1 MAASLT
7 TEQQQELLERYG
19 ADLDEMAYHAVS
31 MGARRAKW
39 TNKAEHGEVLGEVW
53 AKLAEKG
60 LSADVLDAKGG
71 RAYLWTMTRNTARDL
86 ARRVNDYPVDLS
98 GGANGNTAN
107 VGPSMGGRLMRTNPD
122 TTTKAPESVVE
133 DMHLDEMLVSM
144 GYHIHGILLGLE
156 GRELD
161 IANLFYLDGL
171 EVAQVADKMAMSS
184 GLVWKLMSGMRKRL
198 GSGEADL
205 RIWREFVYPHARKQ
219 PGTAQASEALRRL
232 MK

>member
-31 MGARRAKW
+31 MGAKRAKW
-39 TNKAEHGEVLGEVW
+39 SNKAEAGEVLGEVW

-60 LSADVLDAKGG
+60 LSVEALDAKGG

-133 DMHLDEMLVSM
+133 DIHLDEMLVRM
-144 GYHIHGILLGLE
+144 GQHVHGLVQNLR
-156 GRELD
+156 GRSQEV
-161 IANLFYLDGL
+161 AGLFYLDGL
-171 EVAQVADKMAMSS
+171 DTYDVADKL
-184 GLVWKLMSGMRKRL
+184 GLPQANVKVYLSRLRKAL
-198 GSGEADL
+198 GHDDL